1 MHMSEEAREQQLHKL
16 RTIGEEHA
24 KAKQT
29 LSVLEYGRQI
39 LLSKLMKEFLVAGEK
54 TAAAQERE
62 ARAHP
67 SYQEH
72 IEALG
77 IAIHEESKWAW
88 EKKIVDINFER
99 WKTNMINQTIE
110 KKNYNAKG

>member
-1 MHMSEEAREQQLHKL
+1 MSDEAREQQLHKL

-24 KAKQT
+24 KAKQE
-29 LSVLEYGRQI
+29 LSVMEYGRQI
-39 LLSKLMKEFLVAGEK
+39 LLAELMKEYLVKGEK
-54 TAAAQERE
+54 TAAAQDRE
-62 ARAHP
+62 ARADP
-67 SYQEH
+67 RYKQH

-77 IAIHEESKWAW
+77 IAISNEAKWAW

-110 KKNYNAKG
+110 RKNYNAKD